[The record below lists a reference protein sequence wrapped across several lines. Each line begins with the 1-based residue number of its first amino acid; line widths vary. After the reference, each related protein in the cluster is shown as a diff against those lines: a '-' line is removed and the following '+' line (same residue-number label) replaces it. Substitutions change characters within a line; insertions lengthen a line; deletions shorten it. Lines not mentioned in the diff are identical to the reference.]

1 MKLSDSV
8 SVLSGV
14 GDVVA
19 KRLQKLGIETI
30 QDMLLHYPRRWEDY
44 SQVST
49 ISQTKP
55 GEIAVVAELNAIA
68 SRRSFK
74 TRLTITE
81 AVITDKTGSLK
92 VVWFNQ
98 PFVVNQLKQGEKY
111 FWAGKLE
118 FKGGYLSLNNPMFEL
133 AGKSQGGKIFPVYP
147 ETAQLTSK
155 QLRRLIGLALPLC
168 DQLHDT
174 LPAETVDS
182 NRLIPY
188 GQAVAQLHQPKTI
201 EEVEQA
207 KFRIGFGELF
217 GYMLTGLYL
226 RQARHDETAAAMPFD
241 LGTIK
246 AVVDS
251 LPFELTDA
259 QRKVTW
265 QILKDIEHKQ
275 PMNRLL
281 QGDVGSG
288 KTVVALLAAA
298 VAAKHG
304 YQTAY
309 MAPTEILATQHVAT
323 ADKLL
328 SPLGISTALLVAG
341 LKTGQKKE
349 VHEELAD
356 GNIDLVV
363 GTQAL
368 LSEKVSFKNLGL
380 VVVDEQH
387 RFGVEQRSHLKTK
400 SHLSPH
406 ILTMTATPIPR
417 SLALVVYGDLD
428 VSAINELPAE
438 RKPVTTKAYNDRQR
452 LSAYQHIEERIGAGE
467 QAFVVCPRITQDD
480 VSGKR
485 SVEQEYDR
493 LRKSIFAHRRIGL
506 LHGRMKADEK
516 ADVMTKFAAGKLDI
530 LVSTTVVEV
539 GVNVPNATVMLVEGA
554 DGFGLASLH
563 QLRGRVGRSDKQSYC
578 YLIGQADNPD
588 SMSRLKSLEKTHDG
602 LRLAQIDLITRGPGQ
617 VYGKLQHG
625 YFDLRMASLTDTK
638 LVEQV
643 REAAQAF
650 LDSGNMVKYPQIEQ
664 QLTALAAQT
673 SLE

>member
-30 QDMLLHYPRRWEDY
+30 QDLLLHYPRRWEDY

-98 PFVVNQLKQGEKY
+98 PFVANQLKQGETY

-155 QLRRLIGLALPLC
+155 QLRRLVGLALPLC

-174 LPAETVDS
+174 LPTEIVES
-182 NRLIPY
+182 NKLMSY

-298 VAAKHG
+298 VAAEHG
-304 YQTAY
+304 HQTAY
-309 MAPTEILATQHVAT
+309 MVPTEILATQHVAT

-341 LKTGQKKE
+341 LKAEQKKK

-368 LSEKVSFKNLGL
+368 LSEKVNFKNLGL

-428 VSAINELPAE
+428 VSAINELPAD
-438 RKPVTTKAYNDRQR
+438 RKPVTTKVYTDRQR

-506 LHGRMKADEK
+506 LHGRMRADEK
-516 ADVMTKFAAGKLDI
+516 AEVMTKFVAGKLDI

-539 GVNVPNATVMLVEGA
+539 GVNVPNATVMLIEGA

-578 YLIGQADNPD
+578 YLIGQADNLD
-588 SMSRLKSLEKTHDG
+588 SMIRLKSLEKTHDG

-664 QLTALAAQT
+664 QLTALATQT